1 MSKYELVALLDG
13 VGIPYE
19 YKGLFDEL
27 AYEYYSN
34 FFDEVK
40 TFVNYPRGLGFKV
53 EITDKIDPQVFM
65 QVEDNPMLLFNILNK
80 TFFWLILKENNP
92 LHPVDVSVKCHI

>member
-40 TFVNYPRGLGFKV
+40 TFVNYPRGLGFKI

-65 QVEDNPMLLFNILNK
+65 QVEDNPMLFFNILNK
-80 TFFWLILKENNP
+80 IEIDIYANP
-92 LHPVDVSVKCHI
+92 QIRNL